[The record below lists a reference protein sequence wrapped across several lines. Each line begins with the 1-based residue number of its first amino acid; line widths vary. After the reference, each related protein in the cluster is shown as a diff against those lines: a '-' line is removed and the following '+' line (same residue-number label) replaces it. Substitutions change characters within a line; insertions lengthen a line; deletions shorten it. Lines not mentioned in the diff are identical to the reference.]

1 MKYVLLFS
9 LTRQKSLLESI
20 AHNLV
25 QEAELYF
32 EINEGEKKLTVLG
45 PDILGL

>member
-1 MKYVLLFS
+1 MKYILLFS

-20 AHNLV
+20 ACNFV

-32 EINEGEKKLTVLG
+32 EINEGEKQMTVLG
-45 PDILGL
+45 PNVWGL

>member
-1 MKYVLLFS
+1 MKYMLLFF

-20 AHNLV
+20 ACNLV
-25 QEAELYF
+25 QKAELYF

-45 PDILGL
+45 PNVLGL

>member
-1 MKYVLLFS
+1 MKYILLFS
-9 LTRQKSLLESI
+9 LTRQRSLLESI
-20 AHNLV
+20 ACNFV

-45 PDILGL
+45 PNVWGL